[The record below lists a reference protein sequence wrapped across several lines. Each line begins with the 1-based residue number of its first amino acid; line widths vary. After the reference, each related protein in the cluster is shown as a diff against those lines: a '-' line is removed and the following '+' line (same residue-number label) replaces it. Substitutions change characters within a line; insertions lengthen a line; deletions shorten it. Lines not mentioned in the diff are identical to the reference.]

1 MLEMVSRTARSFPS
15 PSKDDETADSSFCQ
29 EGCPGKVQLSTYLR
43 MMMLDLVSR
52 TARSFPEPAIRR
64 TLLVTSSRTTPRG
77 AATYPAKMMRPLA
90 VVRWPKTTKN
100 RPKNIPYSAKISHL
114 ISTNLAEIAAL

>member
-1 MLEMVSRTARSFPS
+1 MMMLDLVSRTARSFPE
-15 PSKDDETADSSFCQ
+15 PSKDDETTDSSFCQ

-90 VVRWPKTTKN
+90 VARLLKAIKN
-100 RPKNIPYSAKISHL
+100 PPKNVPYSAKYLTSSSQNKL
-114 ISTNLAEIAAL
+114 K